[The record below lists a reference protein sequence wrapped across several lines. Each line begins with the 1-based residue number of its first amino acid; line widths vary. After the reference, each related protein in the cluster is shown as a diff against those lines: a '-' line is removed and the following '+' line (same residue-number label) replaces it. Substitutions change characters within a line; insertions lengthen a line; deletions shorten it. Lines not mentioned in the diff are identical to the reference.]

1 MSNAAKAYEFLKA
14 QEGNHEGEGDW
25 LLVDQ
30 DRINMFAD
38 ATLDHQF
45 IHIDPERALKET
57 PFGSTIAHG
66 FLTLSLLVH
75 LDGTIK
81 RETPPLDG
89 FVMGINYG
97 LNKVRF
103 LSPVNVNSRIRASS
117 VLSDVTLKGS
127 AIDQIRT
134 ITIEIEGKE
143 KPAAAIE
150 SIIRMVFDS

>member
-1 MSNAAKAYEFLKA
+1 M
-14 QEGNHEGEGDW
+14 
-25 LLVDQ
+25 
-30 DRINMFAD
+30 
-38 ATLDHQF
+38 
-45 IHIDPERALKET
+45 
-57 PFGSTIAHG
+57 
-66 FLTLSLLVH
+66 SLLVH

-89 FVMGINYG
+89 FIMGINYG

-103 LSPVNVNSRIRASS
+103 INPVNVNSRIRASS

-143 KPAAAIE
+143 KPAAVIE